1 MATERQAPA
10 AAPAHGADP
19 DVILA
24 LEGVVAGYGPLTIL
38 HGTTLAVRRHRI
50 TTLIGPNGA
59 GKSTVFKAVFGLLRV
74 AAGRIRFAGEDIT
87 GRKPAELLARGITYV
102 PQGRNVFPELSVR
115 HNLELGGVTLRER
128 ALLAQRME
136 AVLARFPVLR
146 DKAEHQCSTLSG
158 GEQKMLEVG
167 RALLLQPRLMLVDEP
182 SSGLAPKVVATVFE
196 TLQELRASG
205 VTILMVEQ
213 NARSALAVSDDA
225 LVLEQ
230 GVLRLA
236 GPAAEILASPRIRT
250 LFLGGTLEEGAAEG
264 GTAEGDAAS
273 ARESLP
279 AALWSKR

>member
-1 MATERQAPA
+1 LATERQAPA
-10 AAPAHGADP
+10 APDSPAGP
-19 DVILA
+19 DAILT
-24 LEGVVAGYGPLTIL
+24 LDGVVAGYGPITVL

-74 AAGRIRFAGEDIT
+74 AAGRIRFDGEDIA

-146 DKAEHQCSTLSG
+146 DKADRQCSTLSG

-167 RALLLQPRLMLVDEP
+167 RALLLQPRLMLIDEP
-182 SSGLAPKVVATVFE
+182 SIGLAPKVVSTVFE

-225 LVLEQ
+225 LVMEQ
-230 GVLRLA
+230 GALRLA
-236 GPAAEILASPRIRT
+236 GPAAEILASPHIRT

-264 GTAEGDAAS
+264 DEAAG
-273 ARESLP
+273 REALP
-279 AALWSKR
+279 AAVLNQ